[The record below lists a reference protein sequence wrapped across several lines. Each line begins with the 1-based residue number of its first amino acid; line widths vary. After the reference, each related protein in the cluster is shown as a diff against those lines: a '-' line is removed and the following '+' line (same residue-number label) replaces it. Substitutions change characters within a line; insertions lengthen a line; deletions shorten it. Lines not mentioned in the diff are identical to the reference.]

1 LDASRSQRRLWPG
14 CGRALPLAEQKK
26 KLMDPAARQELLA
39 AEARMKPRDSTFQG
53 GGAATTDPRKPDY
66 GNLARAHETG
76 CCLPDGVARRQP
88 ASGPA
93 R

>member
-26 KLMDPAARQELLA
+26 RLMDPAARQELVA

-53 GGAATTDPRKPDY
+53 GGAATTDPPKPDF
-66 GNLARAHETG
+66 GNLSAFK
-76 CCLPDGVARRQP
+76 GVDWDEPTIDQLAKPR
-88 ASGPA
+88 S
-93 R
+93 